1 MDNLQ
6 RKKGIWLDASFIVSD
21 DNGNSYVWV
30 SERGKLKKRKVEL
43 GNTDEA
49 TYTTEIKSGLSE
61 DDYIAWADDSYSEG
75 MKTTTEIQTETD
87 GETNAS

>member
-6 RKKGIWLDASFIVSD
+6 
-21 DNGNSYVWV
+21 
-30 SERGKLKKRKVEL
+30 RKVEL
-43 GNTDEA
+43 GNTDEE

-75 MKTTTEIQTETD
+75 MKTTTETQTETD